1 MSGRRPLKGIGR
13 GFSSRP
19 YREFQDRVFG
29 YADFG
34 LEALFGTRPDYETV
48 GWEGAMSDLEPRPG
62 LAAEILDEPA
72 LRDVEEETRR
82 TLRRVHHEHPRGAQ
96 WPADSV
102 LARCCYL
109 VCRLLKPAV
118 VVETGVA
125 YGVSSAFVLRAL
137 EENDYGELYSVDLPP
152 LRRDYATS
160 WGVAVPETLMERWT
174 LYRGSSARVLPRL
187 LEELG
192 TIDVFLHDSLH
203 THRNMRR
210 EFEIV
215 WPRLRTGSILLADDV
230 ERNRAFGILRSR
242 NPAYWRVV
250 RDVEKQP
257 LHGKAAPI
265 TFGVA
270 MK

>member
-1 MSGRRPLKGIGR
+1 MRPLKGVGR

-19 YREFQDRVFG
+19 YREAQDLMFG
-29 YADFG
+29 YADLG
-34 LEALFGTRPDYETV
+34 LETLFGTKPDYETV
-48 GWEGAMSDLEPRPG
+48 GWESAMQDLEPRPG

-82 TLRRVHHEHPRGAQ
+82 TLRRVHHENPRGAR

-137 EENDYGELYSVDLPP
+137 EVNGYGALYSVDLPP

-174 LYRGSSARVLPRL
+174 LHRGPSSRVLPGL

-192 TIDVFLHDSLH
+192 KVDVFLHDSLH

-210 EFEIV
+210 EFEAV
-215 WPRLRTGSILLADDV
+215 WPRLRPGGILLADDV
-230 ERNRAFGILRSR
+230 ERNRAFGGLRSR
-242 NPAYWRVV
+242 NPTLWRVV
-250 RDVEKQP
+250 RDVEERP
-257 LHGKAAPI
+257 LYGRAAPI
-265 TFGVA
+265 VFGVVV
-270 MK
+270 K